1 MKSLS
6 ISHEE
11 LSSEIDLLNSALSGK
26 PDMVPAGY
34 KTVSQLANQWGLS
47 YSHCSRRL
55 REGVIAGIV
64 SVKKFRVH
72 NGQRGLYPVPHYRLN
87 IK

>member
-1 MKSLS
+1 MNILQKLQ
-6 ISHEE
+6 E
-11 LSSEIDLLNSALSGK
+11 ALSGE
-26 PDMVPAGY
+26 PDKVPNYY
-34 KTVSQLANQWGLS
+34 KTVSQLAGQWGLS

-55 REGVIAGIV
+55 REGVSAGLV

-72 NGQRGLYPVPHYRLN
+72 NGQRGLYPVPHYKLN